1 MRYLGDQHGEI
12 GYFEDLQT
20 LVIIVIGISVLL
32 GSTVFNWSAFG
43 TIEEDQ
49 DLFDEA
55 EHLVESIESW
65 DRIRAINSWGSMY
78 EVFTLRQPELI
89 TLLKNPNQ
97 FSDEIRSDLH
107 YNVTFDDLEV
117 DDGEHE
123 PANGNYSYYRFGDA
137 LLDDQ
142 VDAISIRVQYALVME
157 RTLPSGQDFD
167 VSERHA
173 CLMMVVV
180 WR

>member
-1 MRYLGDQHGEI
+1 MRYLGDQRGEV

-32 GSTVFNWSAFG
+32 GSTMFNWSAFG
-43 TIEEDQ
+43 IVEEDQ
-49 DLFDEA
+49 ELFDEA
-55 EHLVESIESW
+55 EHIIESIESW
-65 DRIRAINSWGSMY
+65 DRISAINSWGSMY
-78 EVFTLRQPELI
+78 EDFALRQPELI
-89 TLLKNPNQ
+89 TLLKNPSQ

-117 DDGEHE
+117 DEGKHD
-123 PANGNYSYYRFGDA
+123 PANGTYSSYRFGDA

-142 VDAISIRVQYALVME
+142 GAAMSIRVSYALVME
-157 RTLPSGQDFD
+157 RALGGQDFD
-167 VSERHA
+167 VSVRHA
-173 CLMMVVV
+173 CLMTVVV

>member
-1 MRYLGDQHGEI
+1 MRYLGDQRGEI

-43 TIEEDQ
+43 TVEEDQ
-49 DLFDEA
+49 ALFDEA
-55 EHLVESIESW
+55 EHIVEAIESW
-65 DRIRAINSWGSMY
+65 DRITAISSWGSMY
-78 EVFTLRQPELI
+78 EDFVLRQPELI
-89 TLLKNPNQ
+89 TLLKNPSQ
-97 FSDEIRSDLH
+97 FTERIRSDLH
-107 YNVTFDDLEV
+107 LNVTFDDLEV
-117 DDGEHE
+117 DEGAHD
-123 PANGNYSYYRFGDA
+123 PAKGIFASYGFGDA

-142 VDAISIRVQYALVME
+142 DNAMSIRVPYALVME
-157 RTLPSGQDFD
+157 RPLGVQQYD

-173 CLMMVVV
+173 CLMTVVV